1 MRRTRRVCGP
11 FARDA
16 RRWRVTCKVVKGR
29 RPADGVGG
37 PRTQQC
43 GDAKHSVKA
52 PSAWRRWELQADK
65 TAVCGTQAKTC
76 FRGPGSSSSFF
87 DDGSNH
93 RPQAERQAG
102 CSHANNMRAPR
113 ARLSAQSFR
122 TPLEGQTEK
131 KTGVPFSRTKN
142 RGDDARLLLRHSG
155 AREAR
160 ARNPYAAVPV
170 RRRAYVAFTAAEPP
184 SEHRGYGFR
193 AHALRACPGMT
204 KWLFD
209 N

>member
-11 FARDA
+11 FVQVAC
-16 RRWRVTCKVVKGR
+16 RWCAVCKVVKGR

-76 FRGPGSSSSFF
+76 FRGPVLRIVLRRWVEPPPAGRKA
-87 DDGSNH
+87 DGMF
-93 RPQAERQAG
+93 A
-102 CSHANNMRAPR
+102 CFNMRTPR

-122 TPLEGQTEK
+122 TPLVGKRRQ
-131 KTGVPFSRTKN
+131 KTGKPWRRTKN
-142 RGDDARLLLRHSG
+142 GGDDARPYSVIPGRASKSAVADLDIDNDPTRVTITGISIPGSALAPRND
-155 AREAR
+155 EA
-160 ARNPYAAVPV
+160 
-170 RRRAYVAFTAAEPP
+170 
-184 SEHRGYGFR
+184 
-193 AHALRACPGMT
+193 
-204 KWLFD
+204 LFD